1 LEAYHCRDVVLE
13 RLHTA
18 LDSETPPFGLSF
30 AKSGMWSHDDS
41 IVGTLVQDP
50 SSLFLGV
57 RTLHFRGC
65 QTGGYGQGSGSG
77 DASSQS

>member
-1 LEAYHCRDVVLE
+1 MRS
-13 RLHTA
+13 R
-18 LDSETPPFGLSF
+18 
-30 AKSGMWSHDDS
+30 DDS

-57 RTLHFRGC
+57 QTLHFRGC
-65 QTGGYGQGSGSG
+65 QTGGYGQRSGSG